1 MIVTFVIIIVIFIII
16 IETFIIMMV
25 IFIIMMVNFI
35 LMIVIFIIMMVIFI
49 DQIPKTLVFWTKQ
62 RNPPLHKLLP
72 GEKSEEAGRQVS

>member
-16 IETFIIMMV
+16 IETFIIMM
-25 IFIIMMVNFI
+25 
-35 LMIVIFIIMMVIFI
+35 VIFIIMMVIFI

-72 GEKSEEAGRQVS
+72 GEKSEAAGQKVS